1 MGYRSNVAYS
11 IHFKSKDVLN
21 QFIALVM
28 VKGGEEVKALKE
40 CEIECSPP
48 TTDNVDGVFRVNFTA
63 HDVKW
68 YESYPD
74 VQAHTWLLDFAVER
88 FPEDC
93 AYEFVRIGEEL
104 TDIEEGQGGAMDDFN
119 MTIYVQRSLE
129 IYFSGAPIGD
139 KLSIIP

>member
-40 CEIECSPP
+40 CEIECSPS
-48 TTDNVDGVFRVNFTA
+48 TTDGVDGVFRVNFAA

-68 YESYPD
+68 YESFPD
-74 VQAHTWLLDFAVER
+74 VQAHEWLQNFAVER

-93 AYEFVRIGEEL
+93 AYEFVRIGEGL
-104 TDIEEGQGGAMDDFN
+104 TDIEEDQGGAMDEFN
-119 MTIYVQRSLE
+119 MTIYVERSLD
-129 IYFSGAPIGD
+129 IHFSGDSIGD